1 MKSKSITFKAREKSL
16 YYMEDR
22 TIKQPDLQGKR
33 RRKNVLNLL
42 NSKLLKKFVEKYP
55 EYKNLSFQE
64 FEEIIYV
71 FNRVLWEEVLD
82 NPEGIELPENL
93 GEVYIAS
100 VKRKTERMDMK
111 KSLSIGKPVY
121 HRNLH
126 TDGNVC
132 NIIYSNKKHKYNF
145 ANGDVLRFNAHRD
158 FKRTASKVYS
168 EDWMKYRMFNER
180 NDTSYA
186 FKKQQRMEEA
196 IKHKKEDYTNYN
208 EFEL

>member
-1 MKSKSITFKAREKSL
+1 MKSKSITFKAQEKSL
-16 YYMEDR
+16 YYMENK

-33 RRKNVLNLL
+33 RRRNVLNLL

-55 EYKNLSFQE
+55 EYKNLTFQE

-71 FNRVLWEEVLD
+71 FNKVLWEEVLD
-82 NPEGIELPENL
+82 NPEGVELPENL

-100 VKRKTERMDMK
+100 VKRKTERLDMK
-111 KSLSIGKPVY
+111 KSIAIGKPVY

-132 NIIYSNKKHKYNF
+132 NIIYTNKRHKYNF
-145 ANGDVLRFNAHRD
+145 AHRNILGFKPHRD
-158 FKRTASKVYS
+158 FKRSASKRYS
-168 EDWMKYRMFNER
+168 EEWMKYRMFNDR
-180 NDTSYA
+180 NDHTQA
-186 FKKQQRMEEA
+186 FKKQKRIEVAVKYENN
-196 IKHKKEDYTNYN
+196 DFTNYN